1 MHSKKS
7 LKALK
12 NALLKNEEILK
23 RLQKSYPHLA
33 HLSENQIL
41 KYFNVQSLHE
51 LNKHMKQIKASK
63 EHQTIPPVQK
73 NEVCS
78 CRDSHGQIK
87 VLYDSEASAK
97 EQIDTLSQRKRLQ
110 LHVYRCPYGCGWH
123 LTKR

>member
-1 MHSKKS
+1 M
-7 LKALK
+7 
-12 NALLKNEEILK
+12 KNEEILK
-23 RLQKSYPHLA
+23 RLQKNYPHLA

-51 LNKHMKQIKASK
+51 LNKHMKQIKASQ
-63 EHQTIPPVQK
+63 ELQTILPAQK

-87 VLYDSEASAK
+87 DLYDSEVSAK
-97 EQIDTLSQRKRLQ
+97 EQIDALSQRKRLQ
-110 LHVYRCPYGCGWH
+110 LRVYRCPNGCGWH